1 MEEMKQG
8 TAHPTERATK
18 DEAQTQNSKGVG
30 VSKPTEW
37 ANRMSENEATE
48 GAISETERMESKR
61 YECDR
66 LKTIKEVRSR
76 GICGQT
82 ASAIRALEALQIF
95 WGAYMSACVYNEGG
109 WERYD
114 CEDRA
119 FDRLQ
124 KEIGELYDEL
134 EHKVLD
140 KIGDS
145 IRVNMCDKE
154 I

>member
-1 MEEMKQG
+1 MNEMKQG
-8 TAHPTERATK
+8 TALPTEGA
-18 DEAQTQNSKGVG
+18 NSKQ
-30 VSKPTEW
+30 
-37 ANRMSENEATE
+37 MINEGTKQGTASPNE
-48 GAISETERMESKR
+48 GAISETERMESTR
-61 YECDR
+61 YEHNR
-66 LKTIKEVRSR
+66 LKTIKEVRSK

-82 ASAIRALEALQIF
+82 ASALRALEALQLF
-95 WGAYMSACVYNEGG
+95 WSAYSDACVYDEGG

-119 FDRLQ
+119 FDRFQ

-134 EHKVLD
+134 EGKVLK
-140 KIGDS
+140 KISES

>member
-1 MEEMKQG
+1 MKQG
-8 TAHPTERATK
+8 TALPTEGATK
-18 DEAQTQNSKGVG
+18 EEAQTMNSEG
-30 VSKPTEW
+30 VSKPTE
-37 ANRMSENEATE
+37 R
-48 GAISETERMESKR
+48 AISETERMESTR
-61 YECDR
+61 YEHNR
-66 LKTIKEVRSR
+66 LKTIKEVRSK

-82 ASAIRALEALQIF
+82 ASALRALEALQLF
-95 WGAYMSACVYNEGG
+95 WSAYSDACVYDEGG

-119 FDRLQ
+119 FDRFQ

-134 EHKVLD
+134 EGKVLK
-140 KIGDS
+140 KISES

>member
-1 MEEMKQG
+1 
-8 TAHPTERATK
+8 
-18 DEAQTQNSKGVG
+18 
-30 VSKPTEW
+30 
-37 ANRMSENEATE
+37 
-48 GAISETERMESKR
+48 
-61 YECDR
+61 
-66 LKTIKEVRSR
+66 
-76 GICGQT
+76 
-82 ASAIRALEALQIF
+82 
-95 WGAYMSACVYNEGG
+95 MSACVYNEGG

>member
-8 TAHPTERATK
+8 TALPTEGATK
-18 DEAQTQNSKGVG
+18 EEAQTMNSKD
-30 VSKPTEW
+30 VSKPTE
-37 ANRMSENEATE
+37 R
-48 GAISETERMESKR
+48 AISETERMESTR
-61 YECDR
+61 YEHNR
-66 LKTIKEVRSR
+66 LKTIKEVRSK

-82 ASAIRALEALQIF
+82 ASALRALEALQLF
-95 WGAYMSACVYNEGG
+95 WSAYSDACVYDEGG
-109 WERYD
+109 WERDD

-119 FDRLQ
+119 FDRFQ

-134 EHKVLD
+134 EGKVLK
-140 KIGDS
+140 KISES

>member
-1 MEEMKQG
+1 MNEKKQGTALPTEGANSKQMINEGMKQG
-8 TAHPTERATK
+8 TASPNA
-18 DEAQTQNSKGVG
+18 
-30 VSKPTEW
+30 
-37 ANRMSENEATE
+37 

>member
-1 MEEMKQG
+1 MNEMKQG
-8 TAHPTERATK
+8 TALPTEGA
-18 DEAQTQNSKGVG
+18 NSKQ
-30 VSKPTEW
+30 
-37 ANRMSENEATE
+37 MINEGTKQGTAHPTE
-48 GAISETERMESKR
+48 GAISETERMEATR
-61 YECDR
+61 YEHNR
-66 LKTIKEVRSR
+66 LKTISEMRGL

-82 ASAIRALEALQIF
+82 ASALRALEALQLF
-95 WGAYMSACVYNEGG
+95 WSAYHDACVYDEGG

-119 FDRLQ
+119 FDRFQ

-134 EHKVLD
+134 EGKVLK
-140 KIGDS
+140 KISDS

>member
-1 MEEMKQG
+1 MEETKQG
-8 TAHPTERATK
+8 TAHP
-18 DEAQTQNSKGVG
+18 
-30 VSKPTEW
+30 
-37 ANRMSENEATE
+37 TE
-48 GAISETERMESKR
+48 GAISETERMESTR
-61 YECDR
+61 YNHHR
-66 LKTIKEVRSR
+66 LKTISEMRGL

-82 ASAIRALEALQIF
+82 ASALRALEALQLF
-95 WGAYMSACVYNEGG
+95 WSAYHDACVYDEGG

-119 FDRLQ
+119 FDRFQ

-134 EHKVLD
+134 EGKVLK
-140 KIGDS
+140 KISDS